1 MPVGIRQ
8 ISPKRVNFMGVCG
21 CEIPEGVRK
30 MVVCVGKCLKCNEKV
45 TRRCKRKFMSLVR
58 TPPCEEKDDGFE
70 SAGNADLAE
79 DVLKVSFDRIAAKRE
94 LVRHP
99 PLSSD
104 TIHAHLQ

>member
-1 MPVGIRQ
+1 MPVGISQ

-30 MVVCVGKCLKCNEKV
+30 MVVCVGKWLKSNEKV

-70 SAGNADLAE
+70 PAGNADLAE
-79 DVLKVSFDRIAAKRE
+79 DVLEVSFDRIAGERE
-94 LVRHP
+94 LVRHLFVGP
-99 PLSSD
+99 AE
-104 TIHAHLQ
+104 H